1 MKTKFTLLLAPLTLS
16 VASVFAQP
24 VPFAGNGVMGYG
36 GDGGFATQAALN
48 TITGFAGDPSG
59 NIYISDKGNDNVRKV
74 NTAGIISTYA
84 GNQVQGYSGDG
95 GGATLASLN
104 NNFEI
109 ALDAAGNLY
118 INDKA
123 NNRIR
128 KVTPGGIISTVAG
141 TGIYGNT
148 GDGGAATAANIYVS
162 SMAIDPL
169 GNIYIS
175 NKTDHIIRK
184 INTSGIIT
192 TIAGNGVAGFSGD
205 GGLATAA
212 TLNAPANIAIDAA
225 GNLFIADLDNYRI
238 RKIDPSGVISTYVG
252 NGTSGYSGDG
262 GMATSAQICKS
273 FDFNSFGDGVPM
285 PMAFNAANELYFVNG
300 TNSVDNYVTLRK
312 VNSAGIISTAR
323 DSSYFAMGGSGTYV
337 ASLNAIF
344 IDANNS
350 FYFCPSAAI
359 CIGFIDPGT
368 LYKMLLPA
376 DTTTDVASVD
386 KINSMKLY
394 PNPSNGNFT
403 VETQPEDQNL
413 YIYDVTGR
421 LVFDQNLRNTKTH
434 IDINTLSQG
443 IYNVEV
449 TGNKKTKSKSLV
461 IVK

>member
-24 VPFAGNGVMGYG
+24 VPFAGNGSMGYS
-36 GDGGFATQAALN
+36 GDGGFATQAELRF
-48 TITGFAGDPSG
+48 ITGFAGDPSG
-59 NIYISDKGNDNVRKV
+59 NIYISDLGNVNVRKV
-74 NTAGIISTYA
+74 NTASIISTYA
-84 GNQVQGYSGDG
+84 GNQTGGYSGDG

-104 NNFEI
+104 NNYEI

-118 INDKA
+118 INDIG
-123 NNRIR
+123 NYRIR

-141 TGIYGNT
+141 TGINGNT
-148 GDGGAATAANIYVS
+148 GDGGAATAADINAS
-162 SMAIDPL
+162 SMAIDPI

-184 INTSGIIT
+184 INTLGIIT

-205 GGLATAA
+205 GGVATAA

-225 GNLFIADLDNYRI
+225 GNLFIADLGNYRI

-262 GMATSAQICKS
+262 GIATSAQICKS
-273 FDFNSFGDGVPM
+273 YDGFTPGLQNM

-300 TNSVDNYVTLRK
+300 TNSANNYVTLRK

-323 DSSYFAMGGSGTYV
+323 DSSYFAMGGSYV
-337 ASLNAIF
+337 LALNAIF

-350 FYFCPSAAI
+350 FYFCPSAAV
-359 CIGFIDPGT
+359 CLGFIDPGT

-376 DTTTDVASVD
+376 DTQTDVASVD